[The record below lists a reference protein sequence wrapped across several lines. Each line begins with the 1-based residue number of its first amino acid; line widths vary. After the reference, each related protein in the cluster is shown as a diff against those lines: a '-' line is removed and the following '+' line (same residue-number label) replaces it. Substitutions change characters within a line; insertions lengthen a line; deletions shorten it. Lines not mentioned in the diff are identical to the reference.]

1 MNFITELYIVSALQ
15 IIIAIGLLNVWL
27 VRFHKPTQ
35 YRGGGAGNM
44 EDEFSAYGLPKWFM
58 YMVGAAKI
66 LITLCMIIGFWIPA
80 LVYPASA
87 FLTMLMIGAVA
98 MHIKVKDPFIR
109 TVPALLMF
117 LLALANVL
125 LIKFF

>member
-1 MNFITELYIVSALQ
+1 MVW
-15 IIIAIGLLNVWL
+15 IISIFQVVIAFGLVNVWI

-35 YRGGGAGNM
+35 YRGSGAGNM
-44 EDEFSAYGLPKWFM
+44 EDEFLAYGLPQWFM
-58 YMVGAAKI
+58 YMVGTAKM
-66 LITLCMIIGFWIPA
+66 LIALCMIIGFWIPV
-80 LVYPASA
+80 LVYPASV
-87 FLTMLMIGAVA
+87 LLVLLMIGAIV

-117 LLALANVL
+117 VMALTNVL